1 MTSLFDDL
9 ILLGSYILVGMVV
22 IYDVILDIL
31 RTQAQG
37 ITRSLIL
44 ELCSNGVVAAI

>member
-22 IYDVILDIL
+22 IYDVILDTFKNSSS
-31 RTQAQG
+31 RYYKKFNFRA
-37 ITRSLIL
+37 
-44 ELCSNGVVAAI
+44 V